1 MSRPGIRD
9 NGGSAGPRV
18 LRGSGRVH
26 GAGWL
31 AAAVVAA
38 CAPAEGPPVVL
49 GELPLPEGVT
59 PFTPRGLNLDVS
71 PDGSRVALVGRS
83 LDRSTRIW
91 EWRDEA
97 GAFTPLPGTEA
108 GHNPTYSPDGGS
120 LAFTRG
126 TSLLTMALGGAEAPA
141 IVADS
146 VFGTPGIEWGP
157 DDQLYYQKTDG
168 LWWRTSPTEGAP
180 EAVPGLGVRLDGLP
194 DVLPG
199 GGLLY
204 TRNLGGPEGD
214 QISLRLPESDRTL
227 LLQRGAMARYSP
239 SGHLLYTTGSVLYA
253 QSFDVEGSRP
263 NGRAIA
269 IAIDVHVMSS
279 SNSYFAVSRGEP
291 DRGAGAT
298 NGTLVYLTAGA
309 VPEHASELVWVDR
322 AGREAPMNPD
332 LPAMPYTSLALSPDG
347 RQLAVAV
354 ASEDAPELW
363 LIDPAAVR
371 RERLSPDQAVDRP
384 AWTPDGRGVAYV
396 TRGSGRA
403 HVRRVELGS
412 TSAPR
417 SVPVVETARQTLG
430 VAFAPDGTSLAFV
443 EGATVNTDIGRRD
456 LAAGTVAT
464 VLATEAAETAPA
476 VSPDGRWLAYV
487 SDATGQREVYVR
499 PWRGA
504 PSGTAEVRVS
514 EAGGTEPRWSPDRGE
529 LFYREPSSGY
539 MVAAGYTTE
548 PSFSVAARERL
559 FDASAYRRDDGWR
572 AYDVSDTGRF
582 LMMRPTANAPPSTGV
597 QRIQNV
603 FTQLERDA
611 RPGNERRPL
620 PLFLLV
626 TGMWIVGLGYAMG
639 RRALGLAPAQA
650 IRHALGILAFMAAV
664 TLLAAPLA
672 LLDLPVRRFALMAIY
687 GALTAVGALW
697 WLHARRKIAAAGPTL
712 LEVPDVGM
720 RRMATP
726 GMLFG
731 VAGEILSGLDYADP
745 FFSGTIE
752 QVGAVLIGVVLA
764 LLGLRARRAVVAFKE
779 RGIVIHGWLLEWER
793 IERGSWSPGAE
804 ATLAFG
810 FRRSFPPGAARVR
823 VPADR
828 REEVS
833 ALLAEQLGRRWTGQ
847 PAATDAPA
855 GTPARAFRP
864 ALEDS
869 L

>member
-1 MSRPGIRD
+1 
-9 NGGSAGPRV
+9 
-18 LRGSGRVH
+18 
-26 GAGWL
+26 
-31 AAAVVAA
+31 
-38 CAPAEGPPVVL
+38 
-49 GELPLPEGVT
+49 
-59 PFTPRGLNLDVS
+59 
-71 PDGSRVALVGRS
+71 
-83 LDRSTRIW
+83 
-91 EWRDEA
+91 
-97 GAFTPLPGTEA
+97 
-108 GHNPTYSPDGGS
+108 
-120 LAFTRG
+120 
-126 TSLLTMALGGAEAPA
+126 
-141 IVADS
+141 
-146 VFGTPGIEWGP
+146 
-157 DDQLYYQKTDG
+157 
-168 LWWRTSPTEGAP
+168 
-180 EAVPGLGVRLDGLP
+180 
-194 DVLPG
+194 
-199 GGLLY
+199 
-204 TRNLGGPEGD
+204 
-214 QISLRLPESDRTL
+214 
-227 LLQRGAMARYSP
+227 
-239 SGHLLYTTGSVLYA
+239 
-253 QSFDVEGSRP
+253 
-263 NGRAIA
+263 
-269 IAIDVHVMSS
+269 
-279 SNSYFAVSRGEP
+279 
-291 DRGAGAT
+291 
-298 NGTLVYLTAGA
+298 
-309 VPEHASELVWVDR
+309 
-322 AGREAPMNPD
+322 
-332 LPAMPYTSLALSPDG
+332 
-347 RQLAVAV
+347 
-354 ASEDAPELW
+354 
-363 LIDPAAVR
+363 
-371 RERLSPDQAVDRP
+371 
-384 AWTPDGRGVAYV
+384 
-396 TRGSGRA
+396 
-403 HVRRVELGS
+403 
-412 TSAPR
+412 
-417 SVPVVETARQTLG
+417 VVETARQTLG
-430 VAFAPDGTSLAFV
+430 VAFSPDGTSLAFV